1 MFLRSTISISMSLI
15 LGYSAVI
22 KTAAQMVALTAAQL
36 GLAEAVRSAPRP
48 IISTMNVLM
57 IKFLQQDQAGSI

>member
-22 KTAAQMVALTAAQL
+22 RTVAQMVALTAAQL
-36 GLAEAVRSAPRP
+36 GLAEAVQSAPQP
-48 IISTMNVLM
+48 IISRINVLM
-57 IKFLQQDQAGSI
+57 INVLQQDQAGSI